1 MSCCLYFCRK
11 NDEENREV
19 IIFKIY
25 CALMI
30 IKAFYLKY
38 FYCVYMIFSIDN
50 QLFVVSRAIKL
61 RKHFVVNIRSI
72 IFAFAIKICWL

>member
-1 MSCCLYFCRK
+1 
-11 NDEENREV
+11 
-19 IIFKIY
+19 
-25 CALMI
+25 MI

-50 QLFVVSRAIKL
+50 QLFVVSWAIKL
-61 RKHFVVNIRSI
+61 QKHFVVNIRSI

>member
-1 MSCCLYFCRK
+1 MSCSLYFCRK

-30 IKAFYLKY
+30 IKAFFQVLVWGLY
-38 FYCVYMIFSIDN
+38 IF
-50 QLFVVSRAIKL
+50 
-61 RKHFVVNIRSI
+61 
-72 IFAFAIKICWL
+72 WY

>member
-38 FYCVYMIFSIDN
+38 FYCVYMIFFLLTISYL
-50 QLFVVSRAIKL
+50 LF
-61 RKHFVVNIRSI
+61 HGQ
-72 IFAFAIKICWL
+72 